1 MQLFQKFQSQNK
13 KQTFLLFKGGGPRSG
28 GRFLIQN
35 MLMVFRYNKANVKYA
50 RINRK
55 AQTEEEWKM
64 RNMVLKMD
72 KTWYRFLRQK
82 PIWNYIL
89 DFYCD
94 KLKLGIE
101 IDDKSHDWKWEK
113 DEERTEYLN
122 SLWIKIIRYNNSD
135 INYNLEWVIMD
146 LNEKLI
152 QRYNELKY

>member
-1 MQLFQKFQSQNK
+1 MI
-13 KQTFLLFKGGGPRSG
+13 FK
-28 GRFLIQN
+28 
-35 MLMVFRYNKANVKYA
+35 YNNNNVKYA

-55 AQTEEEWKM
+55 TQTEEEWKM

-94 KLKLGIE
+94 KLKLWIE
-101 IDDKSHDWKWEK
+101 IDDKSHDWKWEE
-113 DEERTEYLN
+113 DEIRTKYLN
-122 SLWIKIIRYNNSD
+122 SLWIKIIRYTNSD

-146 LNEKLI
+146 LNEKME
-152 QRYNELKY
+152 QRQQELK